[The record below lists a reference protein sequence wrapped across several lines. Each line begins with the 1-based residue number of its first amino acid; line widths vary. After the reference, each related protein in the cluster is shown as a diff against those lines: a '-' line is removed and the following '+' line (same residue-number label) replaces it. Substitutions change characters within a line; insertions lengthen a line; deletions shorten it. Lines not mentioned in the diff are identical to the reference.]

1 MSAFFYAVYAVE
13 ETGPKRPNERA
24 RSTLP
29 GWRKIQQGAEGGPF
43 FLHRQ
48 PFRWRLRL
56 RQSLTVSSAP
66 CLSAL
71 ALDGFLLGDRRVLHQ
86 LVEVGD
92 DPGQHPKHAGAVERH
107 VFRLGIGLG

>member
-13 ETGPKRPNERA
+13 ETGPERPNERA

-48 PFRWRLRL
+48 PSRWRLRL
-56 RQSLTVSSAP
+56 RQSLPVSSAP
-66 CLSAL
+66 RLGVL
-71 ALDGFLLGDRRVLHQ
+71 ALDGFLLGDWRVTRH

-92 DPGQHPKHAGAVERH
+92 DAGQHPKYAGAVERH
-107 VFRLGIGLG
+107 VFR